1 MLKVGSIMNR
11 RLVTVPPECPV
22 ERAKWLMR
30 ERKLRHLLVAEQE
43 RLVGVLS
50 ERDLMEHPAPLPSRH
65 KAATPARI
73 EVRDRMSV
81 SLETVT
87 AEEAAARACERLL
100 ARRISCLPVVQ
111 NGRLTGIVSERDFL
125 RLFVRVCRFAGHP
138 PEIDPPVEVRMS
150 REVLTVP
157 RGVKV
162 GEAFEKCRAHS
173 IRHLPVLQ
181 DGWLVGVVSDRDLLP
196 VIGRGEGDMRRVE
209 DIMTK
214 DYVAVLPGTPL
225 SEVAECMLR
234 NGFHALPVVEN
245 GALKG
250 IVTSSDV
257 LRALCAIGEVEL
269 EKAFEEEAALD
280 LERIEP

>member
-11 RLVTVPPECPV
+11 KLVTVPPECPV

-30 ERKLRHLLVAEQE
+30 ERKLRHLLVAEHE

-50 ERDLMEHPAPLPSRH
+50 ERDLMEHPAPLPKRR
-65 KAATPARI
+65 KGARPAEV

-87 AEEAAARACERLL
+87 AEESTSRACNRLL
-100 ARRISCLPVVQ
+100 ERRISCLPVVQ
-111 NGRLTGIVSERDFL
+111 NGRLTGILSERDFL
-125 RLFVRVCRFAGHP
+125 RLYVRVCRFTGQP
-138 PEIDPPVEVRMS
+138 PDLDPPVEVRMS
-150 REVLTVP
+150 REVHTTA
-157 RGVKV
+157 RGTKV
-162 GEAFEKCRAHS
+162 GEAFEQCRAHS

-196 VIGRGEGDMRRVE
+196 VVGRGEGDMRRVE
-209 DIMTK
+209 DVMTK

-245 GALKG
+245 GALRG

-257 LRALCAIGEVEL
+257 LRALSAIGEVEL
-269 EKAFEEEAALD
+269 EHAWKEEAALD